1 MFCRGRLKRRGPAD
15 TAYTEDKLKELHNRR
30 PYPFLYGLLSSA
42 HTSKV
47 HSHPYQHLISASTNT
62 IDLPSPNVVV
72 TDIPANP
79 SISGAQPMT
88 QHMEKFA
95 GDAHYQDNNSNVPLQ
110 SRYGGETPHTS
121 GHGGAFLNGGALMK
135 TPSPPMGYH
144 HGHTQTMN
152 QVSLPWPQNQNHTT
166 AEQQQLSPD
175 SHGKVSP
182 PYFRMG
188 SAMYTDRMNHPAQH
202 PSLHPAQHP
211 PHHQPHHPAQHTPPN
226 AIRRQ
231 PALSHSTR
239 DMSTPFSGYSNCAEQ
254 NPYHLQSSPPEAKH
268 NVQGQTQMAT
278 PRTGFQN
285 HNSCVSQTFGI
296 SPEQQGYSTETND
309 SPESGE
315 YPGLNINV
323 IPNMDDIPDISLSL
337 SKYQNSMKTKPNPS
351 VCWTNKSNACA

>member
-1 MFCRGRLKRRGPAD
+1 
-15 TAYTEDKLKELHNRR
+15 
-30 PYPFLYGLLSSA
+30 
-42 HTSKV
+42 
-47 HSHPYQHLISASTNT
+47 
-62 IDLPSPNVVV
+62 
-72 TDIPANP
+72 
-79 SISGAQPMT
+79 MT
-88 QHMEKFA
+88 QHMEKIA
-95 GDAHYQDNNSNVPLQ
+95 SDAHYRNNDSSFSLQ
-110 SRYGGETPHTS
+110 SRYGGGTLHPS
-121 GHGGAFLNGGALMK
+121 GQGGAFQNGGALMK

-152 QVSLPWPQNQNHTT
+152 QGGLPWPQNQNHTT

-188 SAMYTDRMNHPAQH
+188 SAMYTDRMNHPAHHPPHHLAQH
-202 PSLHPAQHP
+202 SAQHP
-211 PHHQPHHPAQHTPPN
+211 PHHPAQHSAQHPPQHTQPN

-254 NPYHLQSSPPEAKH
+254 NPYYLQSSPPEAKH
-268 NVQGQTQMAT
+268 NVQGQTQMTT

-285 HNSCVSQTFGI
+285 HNSCVSQTFGL

-315 YPGLNINV
+315 YTGLNINV
-323 IPNMDDIPDISLSL
+323 IPIMDNIPDISLSL
-337 SKYQNSMKTKPNPS
+337 SKYQNSMKAKPNPS
-351 VCWTNKSNACA
+351 ICWTNKSNACA